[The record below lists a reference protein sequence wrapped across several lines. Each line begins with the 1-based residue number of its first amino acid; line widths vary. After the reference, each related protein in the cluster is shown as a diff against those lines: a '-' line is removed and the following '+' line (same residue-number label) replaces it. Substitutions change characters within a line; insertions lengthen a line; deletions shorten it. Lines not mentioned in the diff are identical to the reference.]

1 MIIRHEL
8 ATILPHTIPSNELRD
23 PPPHVFTGAVGT
35 ILMLIYAGASTIL
48 FGSAPMTWAWFFVL
62 GFAAYTALIVF
73 AWALISLRPW
83 YCERRRRY
91 TLLTLFANDMLT
103 PLSPAW
109 REAIALAPDHAALPF
124 SLSIMLTT
132 MGDERLWE
140 SALDPD
146 DPGERHARDEL
157 IRRAR
162 ADIEMR
168 VKQSRQDAST
178 SAYR

>member
-1 MIIRHEL
+1 MNVRHEL
-8 ATILPHTIPSNELRD
+8 VIIPPHKIPSNELRD
-23 PPPHVFTGAVGT
+23 PPPHVFTGGVGT
-35 ILMLIYAGASTIL
+35 SLMLIYAGASTIL
-48 FGSAPMTWAWFFVL
+48 FGSAPVAWFFVL

-83 YCERRRRY
+83 YCERRRRR
-91 TLLTLFANDMLT
+91 TLLARFSNDQLR
-103 PLSPAW
+103 PLSPEW

-124 SLSIMLTT
+124 SLSFTLTT
-132 MGDERLWE
+132 MDDDQLWKR
-140 SALDPD
+140 AIDPD

-162 ADIEMR
+162 ADIKMR
-168 VKQSRQDAST
+168 IKQSRQDAST